1 MNISRHIPPSEAW
14 LGTQRTEEHKL
25 YSCFV
30 LSFGVIFPVSTL
42 PILYAA
48 NELRRNGLRLGGG
61 IELVPDS
68 KSEWIISAVARPGD
82 AYDEERIH

>member
-1 MNISRHIPPSEAW
+1 MALNVLKDVSYFRA
-14 LGTQRTEEHKL
+14 L
-25 YSCFV
+25 CF
-30 LSFGVIFPVSTL
+30 LLGVIFRVSTL